1 MKRSDM
7 ESFCGS
13 FRQFLIINIWNN
25 SYMEYRMDIVKEK
38 IKCVSLNLLFFKKT
52 KNVLRSLPIL
62 HMNFVKSGYLS
73 EFSSFRIFF

>member
-1 MKRSDM
+1 
-7 ESFCGS
+7 
-13 FRQFLIINIWNN
+13 
-25 SYMEYRMDIVKEK
+25 MEYRMDIVKEK